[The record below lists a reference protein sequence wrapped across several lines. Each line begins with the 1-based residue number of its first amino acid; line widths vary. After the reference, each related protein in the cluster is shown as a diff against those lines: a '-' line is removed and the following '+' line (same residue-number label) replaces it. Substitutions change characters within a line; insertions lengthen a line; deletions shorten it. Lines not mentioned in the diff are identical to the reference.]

1 MYTACLKYTE
11 LTRPS
16 WGVRNS
22 GLMLFRALL
31 DRIFGN
37 HDMNTV
43 QATKLRLG
51 QTSDSLIAI
60 AVELL
65 SQASHTEN
73 PSAVKAEGT
82 FPALQLLR
90 RLSSTVEYGSE
101 VIQAV
106 ERVLR
111 SSQWHIRDLAAQ
123 TLAVITPAAQKL
135 QTFEGLL
142 DTTTKDQN
150 ELHGALLCCR
160 YISRDRVFRR
170 STRPSYLRLMLAS
183 YSTHLYHVNTCP
195 VTKAAFVDL
204 LTSAMGAE
212 PVEELDEDSIDMA
225 KELTG
230 CLTSRA
236 QDWVKEGL
244 LRRSLIG
251 SIHTWR
257 IVDLNVIVQL
267 AGKDPDACVYG
278 LDTLCQHTGVSGG
291 TLVDPPALARLCARL
306 LHIDGLDVHVC
317 DAARKLLLALM
328 ANNRQSVME
337 VGAIN
342 DLCIIQVDE
351 SPLTQDVALISSAA
365 LLGLRLSAS
374 SDMSDSST
382 SLQQW
387 MSQLQLASTEDQVSP
402 HAFVR
407 NILIRL

>member
-1 MYTACLKYTE
+1 
-11 LTRPS
+11 
-16 WGVRNS
+16 
-22 GLMLFRALL
+22 MLFRALL

-51 QTSDSLIAI
+51 QTSDRLIAI
-60 AVELL
+60 AVDLL
-65 SQASHTEN
+65 SHASHTEN

-123 TLAVITPAAQKL
+123 TLAVITPAAQTL

-142 DTTTKDQN
+142 DATTKDQN
-150 ELHGALLCCR
+150 ALHGALLCCG
-160 YISRDRVFRR
+160 YISRDRVSRE
-170 STRPSYLRLMLAS
+170 SMRPSHLRLMLGS
-183 YSTHLYHVNTCP
+183 YSKHLYHENPCP

-204 LTSAMGAE
+204 VTSVMGAE
-212 PVEELDEDSIDMA
+212 SVEDLDEGPIDMTE
-225 KELTG
+225 ELTG
-230 CLTSRA
+230 CLTSGA

-257 IVDLNVIVQL
+257 IVNLDIIVQL
-267 AGKDPDACVYG
+267 AGRDPDACVYG
-278 LDTLCQHTGVSGG
+278 LDTLCQHIGGSGG

-306 LHIDGLDVHVC
+306 LSIGGLDVHVC

-328 ANNRQSVME
+328 ASNRQSVME

-342 DLCIIQVDE
+342 DLCIMQVDE
-351 SPLTQDVALISSAA
+351 SPLTQDVALITSAA
-365 LLGLRLSAS
+365 LLGLRVSAS

-382 SLQQW
+382 SLEQW
-387 MSQLQLASTEDQVSP
+387 MSQLQLASTEDQVSLQSL
-402 HAFVR
+402 VR
-407 NILIRL
+407 TILIRL